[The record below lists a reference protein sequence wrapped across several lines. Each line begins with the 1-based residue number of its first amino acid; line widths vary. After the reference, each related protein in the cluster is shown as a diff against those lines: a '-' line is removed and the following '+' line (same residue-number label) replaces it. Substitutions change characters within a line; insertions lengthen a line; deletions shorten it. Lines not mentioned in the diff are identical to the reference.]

1 MATSNNIEH
10 NQMETI
16 RVRKLN
22 HSTIHLMCDRSVSTE
37 LREFF
42 SFFVPGY
49 RFMPAYRNRIWDGK
63 IRLFNQTTGEI
74 PAGLFPQILAFA
86 ESREYELDID
96 DSEYGNPNE
105 GNTINADF
113 MMKFVEALKLPFKI
127 RDYQFDAVCHG
138 IQRKN
143 AILLS
148 PTGSGKSLII
158 YVLMRYLLSSFEDK
172 NILVI
177 VPTTSLVEQMYND
190 FKTYGYNVEANCHR
204 IYSGKDKNTS
214 KKVII
219 STWQSIY
226 KFPQAWF
233 ERFGS
238 VFGDECH
245 GFKSRSLTSIMNK
258 CIEAEYR
265 FGTTG
270 TLDGAQTH
278 ELVLQGLFGKIHRV
292 TSTRQLQD
300 DDTLA
305 KLEIRRIVL
314 QHKEEIRKTFGKQ
327 TYQDELQYVVSHKS
341 RNTFIRNL
349 TLDLEGNT
357 LVLYNYVEKHGK
369 PLHTLIKEKA
379 EEGRKIFFVSGNT
392 AATDREA
399 IRAIVEKQKNSVIVA
414 SLGTFSTGINIR
426 NLHNIVF
433 ASPSKSQIRVLQSIG
448 RGLRKTDDG
457 KSTTLYDIV
466 DDISWKSRKNYG
478 ILHADERL
486 RIYGREKFTHK
497 TYRVEL

>member
-10 NQMETI
+10 HQMETI

-86 ESREYELDID
+86 ESREYELEID

-204 IYSGKDKNTS
+204 IYSGKDKNTT
-214 KKVII
+214 KRVII

>member
-49 RFMPAYRNRIWDGK
+49 KFMPAYRNRIWDGK

-86 ESREYELDID
+86 ESREYELEID

-204 IYSGKDKNTS
+204 IYSGKDKNTT
-214 KKVII
+214 KRVII

>member
-204 IYSGKDKNTS
+204 IYSGKDKNTT
-214 KKVII
+214 KRVII

>member
-86 ESREYELDID
+86 ESREYELEID

-214 KKVII
+214 KRVII

-226 KFPQAWF
+226 KFPQSWF

-314 QHKEEIRKTFGKQ
+314 QHKEDIRKTFGKQ

-341 RNTFIRNL
+341 RNKFIRNL
-349 TLDLEGNT
+349 TLDLKGNT

-369 PLHTLIKEKA
+369 PLYALIKEKA
-379 EEGRKIFFVSGNT
+379 DEDRKIFFVSGNT

-399 IRAIVEKQKNSVIVA
+399 IRAIVEKQKDSVIVA